1 MIVERTRYDEEYM
14 PRKETIEFFIWLN
27 TYFDEENRSAESH
40 FQLMDHLFGK
50 QRFKG
55 FECSRGLAK
64 STLIGIYHLLYIAF
78 KGSKPNFGKVDYVL
92 YIMDTVSQ
100 VGANFEQL
108 IGILED
114 NRELAKHLEIRKSRL
129 GDDPTLY
136 IWNKDLN
143 RTIYFKGRGA
153 GQKMRGTRI
162 MGKRP
167 NIILLDDIENDEN
180 VESKESRE
188 KLKNWFFN
196 AVIPAVNPNKFEI
209 DFIGTPI
216 HADALLLN
224 LLEGNGDDEFFKQYE
239 FAFIQLPAA
248 ENLTAAIIKG
258 ESDEPLISAWS
269 DRFTVSYLRTMYG
282 LYASQNKLTS
292 FWQEFMLQIAPKENL
307 LFETDKIR
315 RYSAMAIKEQLPNF
329 TYYIS
334 VDLAISQKDSADYTV
349 IAVIG
354 VNDNAD
360 WFLIDG
366 FFGRVKPDETIQR
379 VFEFVKMYRPYSVV
393 LEKVAFQTSMKT
405 FMEQEMVRQGI
416 YFGIDMVSRP
426 QHKNSKLSVIKSLQP
441 IVNNGKLWLPDGYI
455 SSFVTE
461 LLEEMNLITNDKI
474 LAKHDDL
481 VDALAQLTLI
491 PILVQQPV
499 RKFEEN
505 SYKAVKN
512 SYYIDTA

>member
-1 MIVERTRYDEEYM
+1 MIVERTRYDEPYF
-14 PRKETIEFFIWLN
+14 PKPETIEFFIWLN
-27 TYFDEENRSAESH
+27 TYFDEENRSAEAH
-40 FQLMDHLFGK
+40 FQLIDHLFGK
-50 QRFKG
+50 NRFKG

-78 KGSKPNFGKVDYVL
+78 KGSKPNFGQVDYVL

-114 NRELAKHLEIRKSRL
+114 NAELAKHLKVRKSRL

-136 IWNKDLN
+136 IYNVDLD

-224 LLEGNGDDEFFKQYE
+224 LLEGSGDDEFFKQYE
-239 FAFIQLPAA
+239 FSFIQLPAA
-248 ENLTAAIIKG
+248 ENLTAAMLKG
-258 ESDEPLISAWS
+258 DSNEPLVSAWA
-269 DRFTVSYLRTMYG
+269 DRFTKDYLKTMYG
-282 LYASQNKLTS
+282 MYASQNKLTS

-307 LFETDKIR
+307 LFEVDKVR
-315 RYSAMAIKEQLPNF
+315 KYSAESIKEQLPNF

-334 VDLAISQKDSADYTV
+334 VDLAISQKDSADYTA
-349 IAVIG
+349 IAVMGI
-354 VNDNAD
+354 NDNSD

-366 FFGRVKPDETIQR
+366 FFGRIKPDETINK

-405 FMEQEMVRQGI
+405 FMENEMVRRGV

-426 QHKNSKLSVIKSLQP
+426 SHKNSKLSVIKAMQP
-441 IVNNGKLWLPDGYI
+441 IVNMGKLWVPDGYI

-461 LLEEMNLITNDKI
+461 LLDEMQLITNDKI

-481 VDALAQLTLI
+481 VDAIAQLTLI
-491 PILVQQPV
+491 PLVMKTPV
-499 RKFEEN
+499 RKFEKDL
-505 SYKAVKN
+505 YTPVKN
-512 SYYIDTA
+512 SYYIQS